1 MPVIGGTEACW
12 KRVQPDET
20 VYAICSDRF
29 LNYDSKVTQRLK
41 VAAAWQ
47 SIAIAL
53 VLGAFALPSSAQ
65 SPTEGV
71 SQPFFSAP
79 YKVGER
85 LTFNISFSN
94 FISAA
99 HVELLVA
106 ARGTFFGREGIQ
118 LKGHV
123 ETVGVVNAALFAINN
138 DYITY
143 VDPST
148 GLPYRGQ
155 EILRDA
161 SHTVDHSADF
171 DQAAGTAAL
180 PVKRT
185 GEFPGT
191 YDFLSAVYRIR
202 ALPLQDGSTYYLS
215 VRGDSQTYEIEVKV
229 VGRETIKGNAG
240 SFHTVLSQ
248 VRVKND
254 SQANGYGIKIYF
266 SDDERHVP
274 ILITAR
280 HSAGE
285 IRAELA
291 GSEFITTPSVVPP
304 SNKPPMPASPAGPP
318 MAKPEQPASVDRS
331 LEALPFKVGEQLNY
345 QVFLPTIKLPVG
357 MATFQVRAHS
367 KYFDHDGLWFMVTA
381 LTTNALQHLFFA
393 SDTLSSYADPQTL
406 LPFHTELDLKEGR
419 LRSNTKLVINQ
430 DYGTATTD
438 KGERIEIPVGTHD
451 YLSFFYALRTFNLG
465 PPRRTAVSIL
475 VNNKPKTLFISALK
489 KETVQLGSQ
498 IIPAIQLSLTTDDA
512 QSDKFQLRAWISDD
526 RRRLPL
532 RLTAVTELGA
542 VRADLAI
549 IPVTP
554 Q

>member
-1 MPVIGGTEACW
+1 MVC
-12 KRVQPDET
+12 
-20 VYAICSDRF
+20 AICSDRF

-118 LKGHV
+118 LKGHI
-123 ETVGVVNAALFAINN
+123 ETNGVVNAALLALNN
-138 DYITY
+138 DYVTY
-143 VDPST
+143 VDPAT

-155 EILRDA
+155 QIVRDA
-161 SHTVDHSADF
+161 SHTSDTSADF
-171 DQAAGTAAL
+171 DLPAGIAAL
-180 PVKRT
+180 SPKRN

-191 YDFLSAVYRIR
+191 YDLLSAVYRIR
-202 ALPLQDGSTYYLS
+202 ALPLQDGSAYYLT
-215 VRGDSQTYEIEVKV
+215 VRGDGQTYEIEVRV
-229 VGRETIKGNAG
+229 VGRETIKSNAG

-254 SQANGYGIKIYF
+254 SQVNGYGIKIYF

-291 GSEFITTPSVVPP
+291 GSEFITIPPAVPP
-304 SNKPPMPASPAGPP
+304 SKPPPMPASPAGQPV
-318 MAKPEQPASVDRS
+318 ANPEQPASSDRS

-345 QVFLPTIKLPVG
+345 QVFLPTITLPVG

-367 KYFDHDGLWFMVTA
+367 KYFDHNGLWFTVTA
-381 LTTNALQHLFFA
+381 QTTNALQHLFFA
-393 SDTLSSYADPQTL
+393 SDTLSSYANPQTL

-419 LRSNTKLVINQ
+419 LRSYTKLVINQ
-430 DYGTATTD
+430 DHGTATTD

-451 YLSFFYALRTFNLG
+451 YLSFFYALRTFNLV

-498 IIPAIQLSLTTDDA
+498 TIPAIQLSLTTDDP

-532 RLTAVTELGA
+532 RLTAVTQLGP